1 MKIIDKIV
9 SKIDGTIKF
18 VIKTD
23 DNLIV
28 EFAYIYKKDNKHII
42 CVPSQTSCCMKC
54 QFCHM
59 TDISDKIKLRDLGA
73 NEIHHG
79 VKMIYQ
85 DLKLQDIHQTLLV
98 SYMGVGEPLLNYIN
112 VANSMITLRCS
123 FWNINQPIRFAF
135 ATSLPKS
142 YYLNL
147 FKFMNLINKADLNV
161 KMHLSL
167 HYINDDIREQWMQNS
182 LPVMPSITALEFYHE
197 LTGNP
202 VEIHYALI
210 KGVNDSIMD
219 AEILANLIA
228 NRNIPVKFLLYNE
241 KESID
246 YHPSNYSQYLLFQ
259 KILNNKNIN
268 VEYYA
273 PNGIDIGASC
283 GQILADYYLKYN
295 LKESLKG

>member
-1 MKIIDKIV
+1 MRRYITSLCDNIYYVRGFYFKEVGKMKV
-9 SKIDGTIKF
+9 
-18 VIKTD
+18 
-23 DNLIV
+23 LI
-28 EFAYIYKKDNKHII
+28 ATKN
-42 CVPSQTSCCMKC
+42 
-54 QFCHM
+54 
-59 TDISDKIKLRDLGA
+59 KIKIAKIGTVLKEKGIEYITLRDLEEEYDVREDGDTTLENA
-73 NEIHHG
+73 T
-79 VKMIYQ
+79 
-85 DLKLQDIHQTLLV
+85 LK
-98 SYMGVGEPLLNYIN
+98 
-112 VANSMITLRCS
+112 AR
-123 FWNINQPIRFAF
+123 
-135 ATSLPKS
+135 
-142 YYLNL
+142 
-147 FKFMNLINKADLNV
+147 
-161 KMHLSL
+161 
-167 HYINDDIREQWMQNS
+167 
-182 LPVMPSITALEFYHE
+182 FYHE